1 MTQRKG
7 FGGMG
12 ASSILMIFVVL
23 CLTTF
28 SVLSLVSARAD
39 MRLTRKQQQAVE
51 SYYAADAQADVLL
64 REIDEAL
71 LMARA
76 DTARYAQGETTE
88 FDLSADMEIQAAYEQ
103 LTARRLAQL
112 DILEQSD
119 SRSAVFVLPAGE
131 DRQLRTQVEILPLT
145 DAVRYRVVSR
155 RVENKAGEWDDGDD
169 WNLWT
174 GE

>member
-1 MTQRKG
+1 
-7 FGGMG
+7 
-12 ASSILMIFVVL
+12 
-23 CLTTF
+23 
-28 SVLSLVSARAD
+28 

-64 REIDEAL
+64 REIDA
-71 LMARA
+71 ARA

-88 FDLSADMEIQAAYEQ
+88 FDLSADMELQAAYEQ

-145 DAVRYRVVSR
+145 DALRYRVVSR